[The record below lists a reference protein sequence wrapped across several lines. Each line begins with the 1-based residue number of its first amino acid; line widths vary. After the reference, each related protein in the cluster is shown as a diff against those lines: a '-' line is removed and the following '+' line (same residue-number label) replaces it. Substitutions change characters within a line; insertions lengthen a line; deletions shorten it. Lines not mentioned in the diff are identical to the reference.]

1 MEKHRDCKDKV
12 ENAKNVAKLV
22 ALQKVNR
29 IMNNKPWAINK
40 YHIQV
45 TLIVNQTYPLSIF
58 LPSGV
63 ERSCFVYF

>member
-1 MEKHRDCKDKV
+1 MYEIEKHQHCKDKV
-12 ENAKNVAKLV
+12 ENAKNVDKLV

-45 TLIVNQTYPLSIF
+45 
-58 LPSGV
+58 G
-63 ERSCFVYF
+63 